1 MGVKMAV
8 IMENLSPSQEFSL
21 DTQIEGLVGKVAD
34 GIATD
39 GDRAALAQ
47 LSSSRVRLMRR
58 ILVHGGSKR
67 AA

>member
-1 MGVKMAV
+1 MAA
-8 IMENLSPSQEFSL
+8 IMENLSPSQEFNL

-34 GIATD
+34 GVATD
-39 GDRAALAQ
+39 GDRAKLAQ

-58 ILVHGGSKR
+58 IFTRNGPKR